1 MEREAEAELNE
12 TRITQPALFVVEY
25 AMAKQLGRWGI
36 RPDAMIGHS
45 LGEYVAACLSGVM
58 RIEDALRLVSKRG
71 EMMQEA
77 RGGMVAV
84 MMARRRR
91 GRG

>member
-36 RPDAMIGHS
+36 RPDAI
-45 LGEYVAACLSGVM
+45 SGTAWRVRGGVSVRVM
-58 RIEDALRLVSKRG
+58 RIEDALRLVSKR
-71 EMMQEA
+71 ERLMQEA
-77 RGGMVAV
+77 RGGMEA
-84 MMARRRR
+84 
-91 GRG
+91 G